1 MFLAAWTWFTGNPVA
16 RKIGLI
22 CLAILGAVAA
32 YKIWKGNVENGVRRQ
47 ERDAQKI
54 RDEAARGVLVDTVTQ
69 LGQETSDAKDRAI
82 AAPDAIS
89 PVSSADELRERY
101 PDNAK
106 VILRPRQAGSG
117 QGS

>member
-22 CLAILGAVAA
+22 CLAILGALAA

-47 ERDAQKI
+47 ERAAQKEQ
-54 RDEAARGVLVDTVTQ
+54 EAIQRGVLVETVTQ
-69 LGQETSDAKDRAI
+69 LGQETGDAKDRAI
-82 AAPDAIS
+82 AAPDALS
-89 PVSSADELRERY
+89 PVSSADELRDKY
-101 PDNAK
+101 PDNAA
-106 VILRPRQAGSG
+106 IIHGPRQAGGG